1 MVLLQCLNPL
11 LFTES
16 DAAATT
22 VVLTK
27 GAEVKRM
34 TGRGKETLPL
44 YWVTM
49 VERVMFNWAVEVFV
63 LKKNSRNI
71 NVC

>member
-1 MVLLQCLNPL
+1 MMVLLQCLNPL

-16 DAAATT
+16 DAAETT

-34 TGRGKETLPL
+34 TGRGNETAFILGD
-44 YWVTM
+44 YGGAGDV
-49 VERVMFNWAVEVFV
+49 
-63 LKKNSRNI
+63 
-71 NVC
+71 